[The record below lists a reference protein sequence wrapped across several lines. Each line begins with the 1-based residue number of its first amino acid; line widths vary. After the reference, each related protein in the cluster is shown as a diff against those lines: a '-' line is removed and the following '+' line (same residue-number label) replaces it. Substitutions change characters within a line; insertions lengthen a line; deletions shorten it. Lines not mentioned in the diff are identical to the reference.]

1 MVWQGRGMRSCLALV
16 AIYGMTIQI
25 PNQVQAQSSTAPMSE
40 KKLVAEPDKHIIPSL
55 QVAERYDSNV
65 FFVPGTNLEDYV
77 TTVSPQLKLNHRNQW
92 VEGKVGG
99 GATGEV
105 YAKNSGLNYVGG
117 NGTVDLNLDGAINKF
132 IHGVALRVADTISY
146 TPQLQ
151 SFATSSADAQGI
163 DSFIRGLQAQRANS
177 FVNIGTVQGS
187 YTFSSSMS
195 FTSIYTDQRLRFGN
209 AIATP
214 SGSVPR
220 GLIDTNFQT
229 VTSGP
234 VVNLSP
240 SDTVSLS
247 HLYQHGTFGDGGTQ
261 SSFSIHGATGKWSR
275 SMTPAL
281 QATVE
286 GGFAVISSSGN
297 VQSTGAASLRW
308 QGEYTTVLVSY
319 SRAITPSFLVASTA
333 LLSQVVTGA
342 VNRQITGPLSL
353 SLSGSYAVNESIP
366 DSSLLRFESYSIT
379 PSIYYLI
386 GKTFTTRLSY
396 THSQFEQTFASQ
408 TFPFDRNLVQL
419 SMTAEWK

>member
-1 MVWQGRGMRSCLALV
+1 
-16 AIYGMTIQI
+16 
-25 PNQVQAQSSTAPMSE
+25 
-40 KKLVAEPDKHIIPSL
+40 
-55 QVAERYDSNV
+55 
-65 FFVPGTNLEDYV
+65 
-77 TTVSPQLKLNHRNQW
+77 
-92 VEGKVGG
+92 
-99 GATGEV
+99 
-105 YAKNSGLNYVGG
+105 
-117 NGTVDLNLDGAINKF
+117 
-132 IHGVALRVADTISY
+132 
-146 TPQLQ
+146 
-151 SFATSSADAQGI
+151 
-163 DSFIRGLQAQRANS
+163 
-177 FVNIGTVQGS
+177 
-187 YTFSSSMS
+187 
-195 FTSIYTDQRLRFGN
+195 
-209 AIATP
+209 
-214 SGSVPR
+214 
-220 GLIDTNFQT
+220 
-229 VTSGP
+229 
-234 VVNLSP
+234 
-240 SDTVSLS
+240 
-247 HLYQHGTFGDGGTQ
+247 
-261 SSFSIHGATGKWSR
+261 
-275 SMTPAL
+275 MTPAL

-286 GGFAVISSSGN
+286 GGFAVISSGGT